1 MDQILFEAP
10 GCPSLRLRFDT
21 TTLIKDDKK
30 AGSSCPRGGVQ
41 YGENGHT
48 YAYTSTMVFGT
59 TMTRIERGARE
70 QDRNGVTVIH

>member
-30 AGSSCPRGGVQ
+30 AGSSCPRGEVRGREWTYLCIHL
-41 YGENGHT
+41 YGGRWHNNDED
-48 YAYTSTMVFGT
+48 
-59 TMTRIERGARE
+59 RE
-70 QDRNGVTVIH
+70 GCQKIYRNGVTVIH